1 LLKQITDW
9 LDNRTG
15 ALTRLRKSRDMTIPG
30 RAGWRYVS
38 GPVLT
43 AVFLVQAFTGLLL
56 MSSYSPSSSTA
67 WGSVYS
73 INHEMWLGWFIRG
86 VHHYAAQAMVVLVA
100 FHLLQVLCAGAYRRP
115 REFTWWFGVGLL
127 ILIVGFGHTGYQ
139 LPWDQKGYWAT
150 KVATNIVGGMPGI
163 GPYARSSSSG
173 ARSTATRRSP
183 GSSRCTWRCCRACS
197 SPSWSRT

>member
-1 LLKQITDW
+1 MLKQITDW

-67 WGSVYS
+67 WGSVYH
-73 INHEMWLGWFIRG
+73 INHDMWLGWFIRG

-115 REFTWWFGVGLL
+115 REFTWWFGWACSSSSSASDTRGINFPGTRKVL
-127 ILIVGFGHTGYQ
+127 
-139 LPWDQKGYWAT
+139 AT

-163 GPYARSSSSG
+163 GPYAQKILVG
-173 ARSTATRRSP
+173 GTEYGNQTLTRFFTLHVAVLP
-183 GSSRCTWRCCRACS
+183 GLLVAFLVV
-197 SPSWSRT
+197 RT